1 MTLNFKKIGDAPQ
14 TLIVLHGLFG
24 SLDNWMTFAKHM
36 SEYFSVFLLDARNH
50 GQSFHDDE
58 FTYEC
63 MAKDVKDFMEQQQI
77 KEAIILGH
85 SMGGKT
91 AMQLAFNYPYFVKK
105 LIVADI
111 APKAY
116 PVHHGEIIKG
126 LQSLDFSVIKIRGE
140 ADDKLAEAIPILA
153 VRQFLLKNM
162 YWKEKDQ
169 LAWRFNLD
177 VIANKIE
184 NVGVEINA
192 PFPFNEPTL
201 FVRGERS
208 NYVLDEDLADIKNK
222 FPNMK
227 LETISGSGHWVH
239 AEKPKEFLAVIKS
252 FLC

>member
-1 MTLNFKKIGDAPQ
+1 MTLNFKKEGNAAES
-14 TLIVLHGLFG
+14 LIILHGLFG
-24 SLDNWMTFAKHM
+24 SLDNWMTFAKKM
-36 SEYFSVFLLDARNH
+36 SEHFTVYLLDARNH

-58 FTYEC
+58 FTYKC

-91 AMQLAFNYPYFVKK
+91 AMQFAFNYPHLVKK

-126 LQSLDFSVIKIRGE
+126 LQSLDFSVIKTRGE

-184 NVGVEINA
+184 NVGVEIKA
-192 PFPFNEPTL
+192 SFPFSEPTL

-227 LETISGSGHWVH
+227 LETIVGSGHWIH
-239 AEKPKEFLAVIKS
+239 AEKPKEFMQVIES
-252 FLC
+252 FLL

>member
-91 AMQLAFNYPYFVKK
+91 AMQLAFNYPYLVKK

-126 LQSLDFSVIKIRGE
+126 LQSLDFSVIKTRGE

-153 VRQFLLKNM
+153 VRQFYFTDKKMLPLKG
-162 YWKEKDQ
+162 
-169 LAWRFNLD
+169 A
-177 VIANKIE
+177 
-184 NVGVEINA
+184 
-192 PFPFNEPTL
+192 
-201 FVRGERS
+201 
-208 NYVLDEDLADIKNK
+208 
-222 FPNMK
+222 
-227 LETISGSGHWVH
+227 
-239 AEKPKEFLAVIKS
+239 
-252 FLC
+252 

>member
-1 MTLNFKKIGDAPQ
+1 MTLNFKKEGNAAES
-14 TLIVLHGLFG
+14 LIILHGLFG
-24 SLDNWMTFAKHM
+24 SLDNWMTFAKHV
-36 SEYFSVFLLDARNH
+36 SEYFTVYLLDARNH

-63 MAKDVKDFMEQQQI
+63 MAKDVKDFMEQQQLE
-77 KEAIILGH
+77 KAIILGH

-91 AMQLAFNYPYFVKK
+91 AMQLAFNYPHLVKK

-116 PVHHGEIIKG
+116 PVHHDEIIKG
-126 LQSLDFSVIKIRGE
+126 LQSLDFSVIKTRGE
-140 ADDKLAEAIPILA
+140 ADEKLAESISNFA

-162 YWKEKDQ
+162 YWKEKNQ

-177 VIANKIE
+177 VIAAQIL
-184 NVGVEINA
+184 NVGIEIEA
-192 PFPFNEPTL
+192 SFPFTEPTL
-201 FVRGERS
+201 FVRGEQS

-227 LETISGSGHWVH
+227 LETISGSGHWIH
-239 AEKPKEFLAVIKS
+239 AEKPKEFLDIIKS

>member
-1 MTLNFKKIGDAPQ
+1 MTLNFKKEGNAAES
-14 TLIVLHGLFG
+14 LIILHGLFG
-24 SLDNWMTFAKHM
+24 SLDNWMTFAKQM
-36 SEYFSVFLLDARNH
+36 SEHFTVYLLDARNH

-77 KEAIILGH
+77 EEAIVLGH

-91 AMQLAFNYPYFVKK
+91 AMQLAFNYPHLVKK

-111 APKAY
+111 GPKAY
-116 PVHHGEIIKG
+116 PVHHDEIIKG
-126 LQSLDFSVIKIRGE
+126 LQTLDFKVIKSRTA
-140 ADDKLAEAIPILA
+140 ADEKLAEAIPNVA

-162 YWKEKDQ
+162 YWKEKEQ

-177 VIANKIE
+177 VIAAQIL
-184 NVGVEINA
+184 NVGVEIKA
-192 PFPFNEPTL
+192 PFPFSEPTL

-208 NYVLDEDLADIKNK
+208 NYVLDEDVIDIKNI

-227 LETISGSGHWVH
+227 LETIKGSGHWIH
-239 AEKPKEFLAVIKS
+239 AEKPKEFMQVMET
-252 FLC
+252 FLL

>member
-1 MTLNFKKIGDAPQ
+1 MILNFKKEGNAAES
-14 TLIVLHGLFG
+14 LIILHGLFG
-24 SLDNWMTFAKHM
+24 SLDNWMTFAKKM
-36 SEYFSVFLLDARNH
+36 SEHFTVYLLDARNH
-50 GQSFHDDE
+50 GQSFHSDE

-63 MAKDVKDFMEQQQI
+63 MAKDVKIFMEQQHI
-77 KEAIILGH
+77 DEAIILGH

-91 AMQLAFNYPYFVKK
+91 AMQFAFNYPHLVKK
-105 LIVADI
+105 LIIADI

-116 PVHHGEIIKG
+116 PVHHDEIIKG
-126 LQSLDFSVIKIRGE
+126 LQSLDFNVIKSRGA
-140 ADDKLAEAIPILA
+140 ADKKLAEVIPSLA

-162 YWKEKDQ
+162 YWKDKKQ

-177 VIANKIE
+177 VIDAKIL
-184 NVGVEINA
+184 NVGVKIKA
-192 PFPFNEPTL
+192 PFPFTEPTL

-227 LETISGSGHWVH
+227 LETISGSGHWIH
-239 AEKPKEFLAVIKS
+239 AEKPKEFLGIIKS

>member
-1 MTLNFKKIGDAPQ
+1 MTLNYKKIGDAPQ

-91 AMQLAFNYPYFVKK
+91 AMKLAFNYPYLVKK

-126 LQSLDFSVIKIRGE
+126 LQSLDFSVIKTRRE

-192 PFPFNEPTL
+192 PFPFNGPTL

-239 AEKPKEFLAVIKS
+239 AEKPKEFLAIIKS